1 MIQTIYKNIHE
12 NERFNDEVN
21 DMLLAGF
28 KLKEFKLLE
37 PTREGMARMLFA
49 LLESEEGEA
58 DENKEDN

>member
-1 MIQTIYKNIHE
+1 MIQTIYKNIADY
-12 NERFNDEVN
+12 ERFNVEVN

-49 LLESEEGEA
+49 LLESEEGE
-58 DENKEDN
+58 EDGN

>member
-12 NERFNDEVN
+12 NERFNVEVN